1 MNPGQCRYLKPG
13 FNWAKGLLTP
23 GVTLTL
29 SEEPRESLNPAICG
43 NLGASSYLKN
53 GNNARSIEDNP
64 QETNVVNEQCYTST
78 PT

>member
-43 NLGASSYLKN
+43 NLGASSYLKW
-53 GNNARSIEDNP
+53 
-64 QETNVVNEQCYTST
+64 
-78 PT
+78 

>member
-29 SEEPRESLNPAICG
+29 SRERESLNLAICW
-43 NLGASSYLKN
+43 K
-53 GNNARSIEDNP
+53 
-64 QETNVVNEQCYTST
+64 V
-78 PT
+78 